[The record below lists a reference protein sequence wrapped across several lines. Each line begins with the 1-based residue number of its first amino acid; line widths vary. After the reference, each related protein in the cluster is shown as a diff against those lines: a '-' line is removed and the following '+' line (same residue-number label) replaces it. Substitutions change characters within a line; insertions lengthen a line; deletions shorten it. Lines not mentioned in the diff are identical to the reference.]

1 MNRQLAN
8 PAGQEQ
14 GWLTGA
20 MVALEA
26 GLGHQA
32 SKDLALRLEAT
43 EADRD
48 NCD

>member
-26 GLGHQA
+26 GLGTKQA
-32 SKDLALRLEAT
+32 KI
-43 EADRD
+43 
-48 NCD
+48 